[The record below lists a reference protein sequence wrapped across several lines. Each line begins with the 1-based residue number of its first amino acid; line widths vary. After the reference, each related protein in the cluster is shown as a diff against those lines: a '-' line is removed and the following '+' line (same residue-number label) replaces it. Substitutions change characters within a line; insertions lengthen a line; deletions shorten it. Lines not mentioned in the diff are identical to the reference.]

1 MPETKIFLDT
11 NIIIYAYDV
20 SAKEKHE
27 QARKLL
33 VDLWDSGRGVLSTQV
48 LQEFFVSV
56 TQKIPQPLTLNMAK
70 DIVSDL
76 LRWEMVVNDGDSIL
90 EAIEL
95 RSRHKYSFWDSLI
108 IQAAIK
114 GGASLLLSED
124 LSGGQTI
131 QGVAIRNPFKSPLPR
146 FSEG

>member
-1 MPETKIFLDT
+1 MPETKVFLDT
-11 NIIIYAYDV
+11 NIIIYAYDA

-27 QARKLL
+27 QAKKLL
-33 VDLWDSGRGVLSTQV
+33 VDLWDSGQGVLSTQV
-48 LQEFFVSV
+48 LQEFFVNV
-56 TQKIPQPLTLNMAK
+56 TQKIPQPLTVNMAK

-76 LRWEMVVNDGDSIL
+76 LRWEIVVNDGDSIM

-95 RSRHKYSFWDSLI
+95 HSRHKYSFWDSLI

-124 LSGGQTI
+124 LDGGQTI
-131 QGVAIRNPFKSPLPR
+131 HGVVIKNPFKDPLPEPR
-146 FSEG
+146 R

>member
-1 MPETKIFLDT
+1 MPETKVFLDT
-11 NIIIYAYDV
+11 TIIIYAYDV

-27 QARKLL
+27 QAREIL
-33 VDLWDSGRGVLSTQV
+33 VDLWNSGHGVLSTQV
-48 LQEFFVSV
+48 VQEFFVSV
-56 TQKIPQPLTLNMAK
+56 TQKIPQPLTLSKAK
-70 DIVSDL
+70 EIISDL
-76 LRWEMVVNDGDSIL
+76 LRWEIVVNDGDSIL

-95 RSRHKYSFWDSLI
+95 RSRYKYSFWDSLL

-131 QGVAIRNPFKSPLPR
+131 QGLAIKDPFK
-146 FSEG
+146 